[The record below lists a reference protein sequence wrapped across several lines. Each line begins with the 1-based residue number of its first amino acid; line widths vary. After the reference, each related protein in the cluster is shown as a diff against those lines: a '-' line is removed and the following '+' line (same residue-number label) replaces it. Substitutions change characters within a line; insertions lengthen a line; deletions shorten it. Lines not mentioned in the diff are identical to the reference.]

1 MTFKQQIRSI
11 EFQCQKNIDL
21 LSFRLFS
28 MVFGCQKADAWRASN
43 FSFYMY
49 TKINIF
55 INMQEITFFCV
66 SFEKTNVNAN
76 ALDMILNIM
85 INYTRICTVIGYNR
99 YSL

>member
-1 MTFKQQIRSI
+1 
-11 EFQCQKNIDL
+11 
-21 LSFRLFS
+21 
-28 MVFGCQKADAWRASN
+28 MVFGCQKADVWRASN

-76 ALDMILNIM
+76 ALEMILNIM
-85 INYTRICTVIGYNR
+85 INYTRFCTVITNIVCI
-99 YSL
+99 LNIVL